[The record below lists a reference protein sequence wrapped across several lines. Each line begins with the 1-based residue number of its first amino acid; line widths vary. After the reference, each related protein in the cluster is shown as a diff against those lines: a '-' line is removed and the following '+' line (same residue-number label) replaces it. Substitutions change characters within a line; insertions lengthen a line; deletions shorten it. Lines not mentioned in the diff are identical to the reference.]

1 MAIWGSHPMRDFGE
15 GSVARTDT
23 DGGKRGPIPFGD
35 AIVGTVCLLMA
46 VTVVWSLVEILPYL
60 VGEVG

>member
-1 MAIWGSHPMRDFGE
+1 MRDFGE

-35 AIVGTVCLLMA
+35 AIVGTVCLLRA

>member
-1 MAIWGSHPMRDFGE
+1 MWDFGE
-15 GSVARTDT
+15 GSVERTDT
-23 DGGKRGPIPFGD
+23 GGGKPGPIPFGD